1 MEVVQ
6 LWAGVVFTAL
16 SGDTEGLLNDAAQAG
31 IHLSRICPQPG
42 GFSGRCAAWRYQKL
56 PHWPGGT
63 ECVCRYGGGKAYF
76 SI

>member
-56 PHWPGGT
+56 AALARRRR
-63 ECVCRYGGGKAYF
+63 VR
-76 SI
+76 